1 MPIFAPTPLFEEILL
16 ASHDFSIAKSVKSR
30 ELQSYPSHNSV
41 QEISPCIVYPLNI
54 SNKDIDVGE
63 LRHAHK

>member
-16 ASHDFSIAKSVKSR
+16 ASHDFSIAKSVKSH
-30 ELQSYPSHNSV
+30 ELQSYPFHNSV

-54 SNKDIDVGE
+54 YNKDMDVGE

>member
-1 MPIFAPTPLFEEILL
+1 MPIFAPTPLFEKILL
-16 ASHDFSIAKSVKSR
+16 ASHDFSIAKNVKSH
-30 ELQSYPSHNSV
+30 ELQGYPFHNSV

-54 SNKDIDVGE
+54 YNKDIDVGE